1 MTASSSSGDLLS
13 IVVPCYNEE
22 EVLAET
28 IRRLLGTADSLMR
41 SSLGVELIFIDDGSR
56 DNTRTL
62 LRQYARLDSR
72 IRVVGFARNFGH
84 QLAVSAGIDAARG
97 DAVVLIDADL
107 QDPPEL
113 IAKMVSKWREGFDV
127 VYGTR
132 TVRSGESRFK
142 IATARMFYRV
152 LNRLSDVPIPLDTGD
167 FRLMGR
173 NVVDVIKSMPEQDRF
188 VRGMVSWV
196 GFRQVALPYR
206 RERRFAGKSKYPL
219 RKMLRFAID
228 GILSFS
234 ARPLQ
239 LSVVLG
245 AVSAALALLVI
256 CYSLALRIFTH
267 EWVPGWTALM
277 IAVLFMGGVQL
288 LCVGILGEYVAR
300 IYREVKRRPLYV
312 VQETVGFQ
320 TPDSGN
326 AK

>member
-1 MTASSSSGDLLS
+1 
-13 IVVPCYNEE
+13 
-22 EVLAET
+22 
-28 IRRLLGTADSLMR
+28 
-41 SSLGVELIFIDDGSR
+41 
-56 DNTRTL
+56 
-62 LRQYARLDSR
+62 
-72 IRVVGFARNFGH
+72 
-84 QLAVSAGIDAARG
+84 
-97 DAVVLIDADL
+97 
-107 QDPPEL
+107 
-113 IAKMVSKWREGFDV
+113 
-127 VYGTR
+127 
-132 TVRSGESRFK
+132 
-142 IATARMFYRV
+142 
-152 LNRLSDVPIPLDTGD
+152 
-167 FRLMGR
+167 
-173 NVVDVIKSMPEQDRF
+173 
-188 VRGMVSWV
+188 
-196 GFRQVALPYR
+196 
-206 RERRFAGKSKYPL
+206 
-219 RKMLRFAID
+219 MLRFAID

-256 CYSLALRIFTH
+256 CYSLALRIVTH